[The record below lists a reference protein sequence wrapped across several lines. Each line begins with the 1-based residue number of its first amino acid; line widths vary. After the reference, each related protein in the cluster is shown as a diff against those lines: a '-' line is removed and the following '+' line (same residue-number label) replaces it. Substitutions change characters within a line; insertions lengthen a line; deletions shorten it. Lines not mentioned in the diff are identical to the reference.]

1 MNALTFRALRMLA
14 HGDFRSGEAMAR
26 ALGVSR
32 ASIWNA
38 LQALD
43 EIGIE
48 VFRVRGR
55 GYRLSEPLTLLDPQA
70 IELALGCVA
79 SYFNLEVLDRVD
91 STNTLLM
98 QRAAAGT
105 ASGTVV
111 AAEWQTQGRGRRGR
125 EWHALPGATLTFSLL
140 WRFAQGAGFLAGLSL
155 AVGLAIAR
163 AIARCGVQDG
173 GLKWPNDVI
182 WRGRKLGGVLIEMH
196 GDMLGPS
203 AAVIGIG
210 LNCRMPRSL
219 LGRIDQPVVDL
230 ATAAK
235 ANVDRNA
242 VLASVLRE
250 LHPVLTAFA
259 KEGFAPL
266 RTEWQRCHLYHG
278 KAVEVIMPDGGV
290 VNGTVQGVAD
300 DGALLLTTGAGT
312 LRLHSGDVS
321 LRATTPAPVSA

>member
-155 AVGLAIAR
+155 AGGTCDRTRAR
-163 AIARCGVQDG
+163 ALRRSGRRTQMAERCHMAGPQARRRASSRCTATCSVRV
-173 GLKWPNDVI
+173 P
-182 WRGRKLGGVLIEMH
+182 
-196 GDMLGPS
+196 PS
-203 AAVIGIG
+203 
-210 LNCRMPRSL
+210 
-219 LGRIDQPVVDL
+219 L
-230 ATAAK
+230 ASASTAACR
-235 ANVDRNA
+235 AACSA
-242 VLASVLRE
+242 VSINRSSISPPQLK
-250 LHPVLTAFA
+250 PT
-259 KEGFAPL
+259 
-266 RTEWQRCHLYHG
+266 
-278 KAVEVIMPDGGV
+278 
-290 VNGTVQGVAD
+290 
-300 DGALLLTTGAGT
+300 
-312 LRLHSGDVS
+312 
-321 LRATTPAPVSA
+321 